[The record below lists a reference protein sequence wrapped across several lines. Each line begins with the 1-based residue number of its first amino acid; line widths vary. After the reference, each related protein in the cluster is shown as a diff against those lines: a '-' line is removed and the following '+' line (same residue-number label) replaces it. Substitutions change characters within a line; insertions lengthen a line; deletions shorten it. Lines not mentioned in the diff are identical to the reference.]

1 MLQETNDNC
10 VILYPAD
17 DMINDDIPQESLMS
31 AYNPRGGGD
40 EQQPV
45 PRAPRHDR
53 KKVKCALDHQNTNEN
68 HQEAKIW
75 RVSEKCYEDRLK
87 MFPFPALG
95 DGHGGVVA
103 GGDLGRHRAQL

>member
-1 MLQETNDNC
+1 MRSLYLLQETNDNC

-17 DMINDDIPQESLMS
+17 DMINDDIPHESLMS

-53 KKVKCALDHQNTNEN
+53 PPASRTLPGV
-68 HQEAKIW
+68 AK
-75 RVSEKCYEDRLK
+75 
-87 MFPFPALG
+87 
-95 DGHGGVVA
+95 
-103 GGDLGRHRAQL
+103 QLANFGSI

>member
-1 MLQETNDNC
+1 MLQETNDYC

-17 DMINDDIPQESLMS
+17 DMINDDIPHESLMS

-53 KKVKCALDHQNTNEN
+53 HPGPP
-68 HQEAKIW
+68 H
-75 RVSEKCYEDRLK
+75 
-87 MFPFPALG
+87 P
-95 DGHGGVVA
+95 GH
-103 GGDLGRHRAQL
+103 